1 MRNAPLAVASLI
13 TSASGTGGTPAELA
27 ALCDVVKELGV
38 ESGYFVACL
47 TASKMRSRCSSFCFM
62 PCLPCK
68 QLLAIVLLKLSA
80 VESLGA

>member
-1 MRNAPLAVASLI
+1 M
-13 TSASGTGGTPAELA
+13 
-27 ALCDVVKELGV
+27 

-62 PCLPCK
+62 PCLSCK
-68 QLLAIVLLKLSA
+68 QLLTIVLLKLAA